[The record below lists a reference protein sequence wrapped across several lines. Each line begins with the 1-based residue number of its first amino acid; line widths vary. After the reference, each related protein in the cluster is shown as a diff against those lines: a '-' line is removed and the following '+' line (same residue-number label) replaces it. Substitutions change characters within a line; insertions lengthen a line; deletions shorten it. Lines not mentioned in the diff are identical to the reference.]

1 MLLTEKVHHNIL
13 NNKSMAVINT
23 KCVIC
28 NDAEKILAIRN
39 VKVSIKWVTVSIPN
53 LFGDSLL

>member
-13 NNKSMAVINT
+13 NNKSMAVVNT

-28 NDAEKILAIRN
+28 NDAEKNLSITLVN
-39 VKVSIKWVTVSIPN
+39 TKVNNYNKAYKSFY
-53 LFGDSLL
+53 L